1 MTRSLDIEIRCES
14 DFNDDYSFMFENDEY
29 DDCQRFQSNHHED
42 YAYSPSNSK
51 NGSQRTMSD
60 PIMFKMKRT
69 DSEIQLMEDEEAA
82 EYRDYCMFLRIA
94 GGMLSQ
100 QNSGSDIRDS
110 LDSVIRTHHD
120 MDNKTSMRNKKHLH
134 SRFPPMPGSPDDMPW
149 LERTPSTKAIYD
161 VDNNE
166 TSLRGGTTFAGAPAD
181 WLSQD
186 SYSRPLPSLVDLV
199 GRGGGAAM
207 DCDLSI
213 DDDGIFV
220 LDL

>member
-1 MTRSLDIEIRCES
+1 
-14 DFNDDYSFMFENDEY
+14 
-29 DDCQRFQSNHHED
+29 
-42 YAYSPSNSK
+42 
-51 NGSQRTMSD
+51 
-60 PIMFKMKRT
+60 
-69 DSEIQLMEDEEAA
+69 MEDEEAA

-94 GGMLSQ
+94 GGMISQ

-120 MDNKTSMRNKKHLH
+120 MDNKTSSKHKKHLH
-134 SRFPPMPGSPDDMPW
+134 SRFAPMPGSPDEMPW

-161 VDNNE
+161 YDNE
-166 TSLRGGTTFAGAPAD
+166 TSLRGGTTFAGASTE

-186 SYSRPLPSLVDLV
+186 STSFSRPLPSLVDLV
-199 GRGGGAAM
+199 GRGNEAM

-213 DDDGIFV
+213 DDDGIFI